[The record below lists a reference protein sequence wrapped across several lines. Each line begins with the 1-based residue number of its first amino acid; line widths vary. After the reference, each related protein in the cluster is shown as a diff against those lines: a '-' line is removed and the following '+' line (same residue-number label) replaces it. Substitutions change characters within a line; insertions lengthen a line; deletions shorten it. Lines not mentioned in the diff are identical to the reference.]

1 MVTFISLIWG
11 LPWIF
16 PIDTTPAIA
25 IYVMSAVG
33 SSSGIIG
40 HYFLSQRK
48 SYSGYFTMLDLITYS
63 IASIYL
69 GVYFEGVANLI
80 IPLPV
85 LVFTIISW
93 KKNSTDSVT
102 ELRSLNDKQR
112 FIYLPLAMGVVIFAF
127 FGINILIAK
136 GNLSSLGYLFK
147 FLDAFGGTSTIFL
160 FLLMWKRYK
169 QTNTVSLINL
179 IVAILIWS
187 VNIAMML
194 NKGEAPSPHAI
205 ISIATIV
212 GMTLNS
218 IYTHFMWNNIKE
230 VK

>member
-1 MVTFISLIWG
+1 
-11 LPWIF
+11 
-16 PIDTTPAIA
+16 
-25 IYVMSAVG
+25 
-33 SSSGIIG
+33 
-40 HYFLSQRK
+40 
-48 SYSGYFTMLDLITYS
+48 
-63 IASIYL
+63 
-69 GVYFEGVANLI
+69 
-80 IPLPV
+80 
-85 LVFTIISW
+85 
-93 KKNSTDSVT
+93 
-102 ELRSLNDKQR
+102 
-112 FIYLPLAMGVVIFAF
+112 
-127 FGINILIAK
+127 
-136 GNLSSLGYLFK
+136 
-147 FLDAFGGTSTIFL
+147 
-160 FLLMWKRYK
+160 MWKRYK